1 MAILLISYTIY
12 NDTAFAIASVMS
24 QLYILELKPGTLE
37 ISLYALAATV
47 SGAIGSLAFFWIRP
61 LLPFRLEHW
70 LLVCYVIMILIPA
83 WGIIGF
89 ADVNF
94 GFKVSRLVCVGAS
107 QKGHCLQC
115 ANVLPF
121 RSQARWEF
129 YVSQFF
135 LYLSGTIITTC
146 FRVLF
151 SEMMPPKNEVRWFG
165 LQWVLSCATVSARSA
180 ITLFNQ
186 ILTRFLQTDL
196 DKLRCKRTTP
206 ECHSQPPLPA
216 RAQSYLHGCRVRH

>member
-12 NDTAFAIASVMS
+12 NDTAFAIESVMS

-61 LLPFRLEHW
+61 LLPFRLEYW

-94 GFKVSRLVCVGAS
+94 GFKVSRFLCVGAS
-107 QKGHCLQC
+107 QNDDCLQC
-115 ANVLPF
+115 ANIFPF
-121 RSQARWEF
+121 PSQGKMGI
-129 YVSQFF
+129 
-135 LYLSGTIITTC
+135 L
-146 FRVLF
+146 RVA
-151 SEMMPPKNEVRWFG
+151 
-165 LQWVLSCATVSARSA
+165 VLSLPLGDHNHNLFPRS
-180 ITLFNQ
+180 L
-186 ILTRFLQTDL
+186 
-196 DKLRCKRTTP
+196 LRNDAAEER
-206 ECHSQPPLPA
+206 SPL
-216 RAQSYLHGCRVRH
+216 VRSSMGPFMCYGKCPK